1 MPKKAAPKKPAT
13 PAFQILEEALVAIAD
28 ITDDPDNL
36 NLHDEENL
44 AAIRA
49 SLEAFG
55 QPERLIVRKST
66 SVVYAGNGRL
76 EVMRRL
82 GWEDARVQYVE
93 GTADQCRAYAIAS
106 NRTPRMSRF
115 DEPRLLDA
123 LKEIRDADLSGLLAA
138 TGFSADDVSDMQR
151 HLEEDSKRLQ
161 AGMPRGEGGSLATC
175 PSCKTTFRVGGD
187 E

>member
-1 MPKKAAPKKPAT
+1 MPKAPPKKPAT
-13 PAFQILEEALVAIAD
+13 KFQILEEATVPLPEL
-28 ITDDPDNL
+28 TDDPDNL

-44 AAIRA
+44 AAITA

-55 QPERLIVRKST
+55 QPERLIVRKKT
-66 SVVYAGNGRL
+66 GVVYAGNGRL
-76 EVMRRL
+76 ECMRRL
-82 GWEDARVQYVE
+82 GWDDARIQYVE

-138 TGFSADDVSDMQR
+138 TGFNADDVADMER
-151 HLEEDSKRLQ
+151 HLEEDTQRLK
-161 AGMPRGEGGSLATC
+161 ATMPRGEGGTLAKC
-175 PSCKTTFRVGGD
+175 PNCKTTFRVGGSD